1 MRSNLITGATF
12 AAGALAATLAFAQPP
27 EGGQR
32 PQGRGRYIPLIVE
45 ALDADKDGALS
56 TEELG
61 KASDAI
67 KTLDKDSDGK
77 VSGEEMRPRRPQG
90 EGRPQNDSN

>member
-1 MRSNLITGATF
+1 MRSNLIAGATF
-12 AAGALAATLAFAQPP
+12 AASALAATFVLAQPP

-32 PQGRGRYIPLIVE
+32 PEGRGRYIPLIVE

-56 TEELG
+56 SEEVG

-77 VSGEEMRPRRPQG
+77 VSAEEMRPQRPAG
-90 EGRPQNDSN
+90 GDRPQNDTN